1 MKKWL
6 TVLCLVGFVH
16 LGFASQL
23 VISIPPKWQQALPEK
38 GRLFVFFA
46 HRTQPEPRFRIGWA
60 GPNPMPFFAVDVT
73 RLQRIGRIVVPDS
86 IIGYPISR
94 LRQLPG
100 GTYVLQALLDV
111 DTTYSFINAPGN
123 LYSTPRTVQ
132 WKPGGGD
139 TLHVQ
144 LTQRIP
150 PERLPKG
157 SQFVRFVKI
166 KSRLLSNFW
175 KRVVYVRA
183 GIILPRDYYAHPA
196 KTYPVVYRIGGFHTR
211 YTAVFQMM
219 KDGHPFRR
227 AWEDSTV
234 PPMIVVQL
242 DGEAPFGDSYQMNS
256 ANNGPYMDV
265 LLQELIP
272 AIERQF
278 RAVRNAR
285 GRFLTGESTGG
296 WVSLA
301 LQIWNPDVFNGAWSF
316 CPDAVDFHYLQLV
329 DIYNDSS
336 AFVNEYGYERPSMRM
351 TDGEPVFS
359 IRQEIYMENVMGRTN
374 RFVTSGG
381 QWGSWNAV
389 FGPRGADGLPR
400 PIWDPWSGKLDTA
413 VAAYWKRFDLLA
425 YLKAHWSTV
434 GPRLQ
439 GKLHTWMGDM
449 DSFYLDN
456 ALRNLQRFLAQTT
469 NPHSDAQIFF
479 QPDAG
484 HCWHG
489 ITWAERFKQM
499 AKRYRQH
506 AKTSP

>member
-1 MKKWL
+1 M
-6 TVLCLVGFVH
+6 
-16 LGFASQL
+16 
-23 VISIPPKWQQALPEK
+23 
-38 GRLFVFFA
+38 
-46 HRTQPEPRFRIGWA
+46 
-60 GPNPMPFFAVDVT
+60 
-73 RLQRIGRIVVPDS
+73 
-86 IIGYPISR
+86 
-94 LRQLPG
+94 
-100 GTYVLQALLDV
+100 YV
-111 DTTYSFINAPGN
+111 S
-123 LYSTPRTVQ
+123 
-132 WKPGGGD
+132 
-139 TLHVQ
+139 
-144 LTQRIP
+144 
-150 PERLPKG
+150 
-157 SQFVRFVKI
+157 
-166 KSRLLSNFW
+166 
-175 KRVVYVRA
+175 A

-272 AIERQF
+272 AIEHQF
-278 RAVRNAR
+278 RAVRNGR

-359 IRQEIYMENVMGRTN
+359 IRHEIYMENVMGRTN

-413 VAAYWKRFDLLA
+413 VAAYWKPFDLLA

-439 GKLHTWMGDM
+439 GKLHIWMGDM

-456 ALRNLQRFLAQTT
+456 ALRNLQRFLSQTT
-469 NPHSDAQIFF
+469 DPHSDAQIFF

-499 AKRYRQH
+499 AQRYRQE